1 MAVLAAWGT
10 PVVDTLVDTVSA
22 AAVWLGT
29 PSTQPREL
37 TDEIVRPGWL
47 GFGVFLALVA
57 ACYLLFRSMRHQL
70 SKVDFDEDDPGN
82 GRAKTPPPDDPPA
95 TPTPTPPS

>member
-1 MAVLAAWGT
+1 MAVLAAWGESA
-10 PVVDTLVDTVSA
+10 VDNVSA
-22 AAVWLGT
+22 SILWLST

-47 GFGVFLALVA
+47 GFAVFLALVA

-82 GRAKTPPPDDPPA
+82 GRTKTAPPDDDPA
-95 TPTPTPPS
+95 TPPS